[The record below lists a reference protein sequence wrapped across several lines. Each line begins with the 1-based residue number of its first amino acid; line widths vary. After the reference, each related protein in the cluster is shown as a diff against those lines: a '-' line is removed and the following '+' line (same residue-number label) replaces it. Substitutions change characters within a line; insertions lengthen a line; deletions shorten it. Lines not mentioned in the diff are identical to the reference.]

1 MKMSKPELYEITWIN
16 LKNIMLKKTKKEHV
30 VFDFIYIK
38 LKILKIMPLK
48 MREEI
53 VMGRKHKRAS
63 GNPINVLYLD
73 FGDGYTREF
82 TL

>member
-48 MREEI
+48 MRRDSDGEETQE
-53 VMGRKHKRAS
+53 GFWE
-63 GNPINVLYLD
+63 PC
-73 FGDGYTREF
+73 
-82 TL
+82 